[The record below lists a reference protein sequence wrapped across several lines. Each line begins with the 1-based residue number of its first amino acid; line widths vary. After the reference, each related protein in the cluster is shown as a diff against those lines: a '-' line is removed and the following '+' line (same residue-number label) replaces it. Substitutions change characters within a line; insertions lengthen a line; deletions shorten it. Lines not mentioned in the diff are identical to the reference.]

1 MPLPPPPPDRPAD
14 PSSGPRAA
22 SWLEVVPVV
31 LSSFFGIRKGRSMQR
46 DTVTLRPQQVV
57 VVGVLMALVLV
68 LLLVLVVRFIIASAA

>member
-1 MPLPPPPPDRPAD
+1 MPTHSPPDRPAD
-14 PSSGPRAA
+14 PSSAPRAA

-57 VVGVLMALVLV
+57 VVGILMALVLV